1 MIDKPTNYFEHHREE
16 LLNFIPEGSASI
28 LDIGCG
34 SGGFLSNFD
43 NKIYRVGIEPD
54 IAAAEIARQRADLII
69 TGEFNEKSIV
79 ELLEFSE
86 VRKFDCIFFNDVL
99 EHLYDPWSAIQL
111 CKKILRPEG
120 VIIASIPNIL
130 FYSNIWNILKKQ
142 DFVYENAGLMD
153 ITHVRFFTKKSMIRM
168 FEKVGFDI
176 KLVKGINSI
185 TSLKYHF
192 FNFLL
197 LNKIRDLKYLQF
209 VIVAKTK

>member
-1 MIDKPTNYFEHHREE
+1 MIDKPTNYFEHQRVE
-16 LLNFIPEGSASI
+16 LLNFIPREGASI

-43 NKIYRVGIEPD
+43 DKIYRVGIEPD
-54 IAAAEIARQRADLII
+54 IAAAESARQRADLII
-69 TGEFNEKSIV
+69 TGEFNENTIV
-79 ELLEFSE
+79 ELLNLSE
-86 VRKFDCIFFNDVL
+86 VKKFDCIFFNDVL
-99 EHLYDPWSAIQL
+99 EHLYDPWTAIQL
-111 CKKILRPEG
+111 CKKILGPEG

-142 DFVYENAGLMD
+142 DFAYENAGLMD

-168 FEKVGFDI
+168 FEKVGFEI

-185 TSLKYHF
+185 TSFKYHF

-209 VIVAKTK
+209 VIVAVSK